1 MLLNGQ
7 RKCWTN
13 SPHLHRFPSISPA
26 EKEVYEHSQPLGT
39 DQLFHEFCSEH
50 SWPGCDL
57 SHEDSF
63 TDTHRHILSI
73 VKDQLKIN
81 NNLSNKFS

>member
-1 MLLNGQ
+1 MVKENVGLIAHIYTDFLQSHQ
-7 RKCWTN
+7 R
-13 SPHLHRFPSISPA
+13 

-57 SHEDSF
+57 GHEDSF